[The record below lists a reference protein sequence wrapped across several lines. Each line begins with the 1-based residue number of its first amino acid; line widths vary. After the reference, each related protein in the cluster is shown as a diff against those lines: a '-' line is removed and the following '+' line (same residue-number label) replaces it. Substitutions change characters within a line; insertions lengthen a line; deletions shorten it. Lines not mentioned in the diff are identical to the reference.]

1 MPAGDADFV
10 DVTIPVDAVDVVD
23 AAGVE
28 VGFIAAVELGDDGED
43 AWKALRPTGSPPD
56 HLILLRREAAV
67 VPVLVDIPRGGGDS
81 ERKNETST
89 SHLIYTFRM
98 ATDRDSV
105 LEAAVGV
112 LSRRPT
118 AHLDEIARAAGISRA
133 TLHRIFPG
141 REALIREVGAL
152 SLRKVATALDTAA
165 IEEGDAEAALRRL
178 VDAVVPDAA
187 LCAFL
192 AGENQL
198 YDDPGIN
205 ELWEV
210 QDARIRA
217 LFLRGQQEGVFR
229 IELSAG
235 WLSEAFF
242 DLVAGI
248 GWAVQD
254 GRLAP
259 RDSAFSLAEL
269 FLGGT
274 LRRTGKP

>member
-1 MPAGDADFV
+1 MSHMRYP
-10 DVTIPVDAVDVVD
+10 
-23 AAGVE
+23 
-28 VGFIAAVELGDDGED
+28 
-43 AWKALRPTGSPPD
+43 
-56 HLILLRREAAV
+56 LL
-67 VPVLVDIPRGGGDS
+67 
-81 ERKNETST
+81 
-89 SHLIYTFRM
+89 M

-105 LEAAVGV
+105 LEAAVGI

-141 REALIREVGAL
+141 REALILEVGAL
-152 SLRKVATALDTAA
+152 GLRRFSAALDTARV
-165 IEEGDAEAALRRL
+165 EEGNAEAALRRL

-198 YDDPGIN
+198 YDHEEIN
-205 ELWEV
+205 DLWEL
-210 QDARIRA
+210 QDARVRA

-229 IELSAG
+229 VELSAA

-248 GWAVQD
+248 GWAVQE

-259 RDSAFSLAEL
+259 RESAFSLAEL
-269 FLGGT
+269 FLGGA
-274 LRRTGKP
+274 LRRPDTP

>member
-1 MPAGDADFV
+1 MSQ
-10 DVTIPVDAVDVVD
+10 
-23 AAGVE
+23 
-28 VGFIAAVELGDDGED
+28 
-43 AWKALRPTGSPPD
+43 LRYS
-56 HLILLRREAAV
+56 LL
-67 VPVLVDIPRGGGDS
+67 
-81 ERKNETST
+81 
-89 SHLIYTFRM
+89 M

-105 LEAAVGV
+105 LEAAVGI

-141 REALIREVGAL
+141 REALILEVGAL
-152 SLRKVATALDTAA
+152 GLRRFSSALDAA
-165 IEEGDAEAALRRL
+165 RVEEGNAEAALRRL

-198 YDDPGIN
+198 YDHAEIN
-205 ELWEV
+205 DLWET
-210 QDARIRA
+210 QDARVRA

-229 IELSAG
+229 VELSAA

-248 GWAVQD
+248 GWAVQE

-259 RDSAFSLAEL
+259 RESAFSLAEL
-269 FLGGT
+269 FLGGA
-274 LRRTGKP
+274 LRRSDT

>member
-1 MPAGDADFV
+1 
-10 DVTIPVDAVDVVD
+10 
-23 AAGVE
+23 
-28 VGFIAAVELGDDGED
+28 
-43 AWKALRPTGSPPD
+43 
-56 HLILLRREAAV
+56 
-67 VPVLVDIPRGGGDS
+67 
-81 ERKNETST
+81 
-89 SHLIYTFRM
+89 M

-141 REALIREVGAL
+141 REALIREVGAH
-152 SLRKVATALDTAA
+152 SLRKFAAALDTAA
-165 IEEGDAEAALRRL
+165 VEDGDAQSALRRL

-187 LCAFL
+187 LCAFI

-198 YDDPGIN
+198 YDDPEIN

-210 QDARIRA
+210 QDARVRA

-242 DLVAGI
+242 DLVAGV

-269 FLGGT
+269 FLGGA
-274 LRRTGKP
+274 LRRPETP

>member
-1 MPAGDADFV
+1 MSQM
-10 DVTIPVDAVDVVD
+10 
-23 AAGVE
+23 
-28 VGFIAAVELGDDGED
+28 L
-43 AWKALRPTGSPPD
+43 
-56 HLILLRREAAV
+56 
-67 VPVLVDIPRGGGDS
+67 
-81 ERKNETST
+81 
-89 SHLIYTFRM
+89 YTRLM

-152 SLRKVATALDTAA
+152 GLRRFADALDTARV
-165 IEEGDAEAALRRL
+165 EEGDAQAALRRL
-178 VDAVVPDAA
+178 IDALVPDAA

-198 YDDPGIN
+198 YDDPEIN
-205 ELWEV
+205 ELWEL
-210 QDARIRA
+210 QDARVRA

-242 DLVAGI
+242 DLVAGV

-259 RDSAFSLAEL
+259 RDSAHSLAEL
-269 FLGGT
+269 FLGGA
-274 LRRTGKP
+274 LRRPDNS

>member
-1 MPAGDADFV
+1 
-10 DVTIPVDAVDVVD
+10 
-23 AAGVE
+23 
-28 VGFIAAVELGDDGED
+28 
-43 AWKALRPTGSPPD
+43 
-56 HLILLRREAAV
+56 
-67 VPVLVDIPRGGGDS
+67 
-81 ERKNETST
+81 
-89 SHLIYTFRM
+89 M

-152 SLRKVATALDTAA
+152 GLRKFAAALDAA
-165 IEEGDAEAALRRL
+165 RIEEGDAQEALRRL
-178 VDAVVPDAA
+178 VDEVVPDAA

-198 YDDPGIN
+198 YDDPEIN
-205 ELWEV
+205 DLWEV
-210 QDARIRA
+210 QDARVRA
-217 LFLRGQQEGVFR
+217 LFLRGQQQGVFR

-242 DLVAGI
+242 DLVAGV

-269 FLGGT
+269 FLGGAI
-274 LRRTGKP
+274 RRS

>member
-1 MPAGDADFV
+1 
-10 DVTIPVDAVDVVD
+10 
-23 AAGVE
+23 
-28 VGFIAAVELGDDGED
+28 
-43 AWKALRPTGSPPD
+43 
-56 HLILLRREAAV
+56 
-67 VPVLVDIPRGGGDS
+67 
-81 ERKNETST
+81 
-89 SHLIYTFRM
+89 M

-105 LEAAVGV
+105 LEAAVGI

-141 REALIREVGAL
+141 REALILEVGAL
-152 SLRKVATALDTAA
+152 GLRRFSTALDTARV
-165 IEEGDAEAALRRL
+165 EEGNAEAALRRL

-198 YDDPGIN
+198 YDHEEIN
-205 ELWEV
+205 DLWEL
-210 QDARIRA
+210 QDARVRA

-229 IELSAG
+229 VELSAA

-248 GWAVQD
+248 GWAVQE

-259 RDSAFSLAEL
+259 RESAFSLAEL
-269 FLGGT
+269 FLGGA
-274 LRRTGKP
+274 LRRSDTP

>member
-1 MPAGDADFV
+1 MSQ
-10 DVTIPVDAVDVVD
+10 
-23 AAGVE
+23 
-28 VGFIAAVELGDDGED
+28 
-43 AWKALRPTGSPPD
+43 LRYP
-56 HLILLRREAAV
+56 HL
-67 VPVLVDIPRGGGDS
+67 
-81 ERKNETST
+81 
-89 SHLIYTFRM
+89 M

-105 LEAAVGV
+105 LEAAVGI

-141 REALIREVGAL
+141 REALILEVGAL
-152 SLRKVATALDTAA
+152 GLRRFSAALDTARV
-165 IEEGDAEAALRRL
+165 EEGNAEAALRRL

-198 YDDPGIN
+198 YDHEEIN
-205 ELWEV
+205 DLWEL
-210 QDARIRA
+210 QDARVRA

-229 IELSAG
+229 VELSAA

-248 GWAVQD
+248 GWAVQE

-259 RDSAFSLAEL
+259 RESAFSLAEL
-269 FLGGT
+269 FLGGA
-274 LRRTGKP
+274 LRRSDTP

>member
-1 MPAGDADFV
+1 
-10 DVTIPVDAVDVVD
+10 
-23 AAGVE
+23 
-28 VGFIAAVELGDDGED
+28 
-43 AWKALRPTGSPPD
+43 
-56 HLILLRREAAV
+56 
-67 VPVLVDIPRGGGDS
+67 
-81 ERKNETST
+81 
-89 SHLIYTFRM
+89 M

-152 SLRKVATALDTAA
+152 GLRRFAAALDTADL
-165 IEEGDAEAALRRL
+165 ESGDPQAALRRL

-198 YDDPGIN
+198 FDDPGIN
-205 ELWEV
+205 ELWEI
-210 QDARIRA
+210 QDARVRA
-217 LFLRGQQEGVFR
+217 LFLRGQQQGVFR
-229 IELSAG
+229 VELSAG

-242 DLVAGI
+242 DLVAGV

-259 RDSAFSLAEL
+259 RDSAYSLAEL
-269 FLGGT
+269 FLGGA
-274 LRRTGKP
+274 LRSPEQS

>member
-1 MPAGDADFV
+1 
-10 DVTIPVDAVDVVD
+10 
-23 AAGVE
+23 
-28 VGFIAAVELGDDGED
+28 
-43 AWKALRPTGSPPD
+43 
-56 HLILLRREAAV
+56 
-67 VPVLVDIPRGGGDS
+67 
-81 ERKNETST
+81 
-89 SHLIYTFRM
+89 M

-152 SLRKVATALDTAA
+152 SLRKFATALDTAA
-165 IEEGDAEAALRRL
+165 IDTGDPQAALRRL

-198 YDDPGIN
+198 FDDPEIN
-205 ELWEV
+205 ELWEI
-210 QDARIRA
+210 QDERVRS

-242 DLVAGI
+242 DLVAGV

-259 RDSAFSLAEL
+259 RDSAYSLAEL
-269 FLGGT
+269 FLGGA
-274 LRRTGKP
+274 LRSPDRS

>member
-1 MPAGDADFV
+1 MSQ
-10 DVTIPVDAVDVVD
+10 
-23 AAGVE
+23 
-28 VGFIAAVELGDDGED
+28 
-43 AWKALRPTGSPPD
+43 LRYP
-56 HLILLRREAAV
+56 LL
-67 VPVLVDIPRGGGDS
+67 
-81 ERKNETST
+81 
-89 SHLIYTFRM
+89 M

-105 LEAAVGV
+105 LEAAVGI

-141 REALIREVGAL
+141 REALILEVGAL
-152 SLRKVATALDTAA
+152 GLRRFSSALDAA
-165 IEEGDAEAALRRL
+165 RVEEGNAEAALRRL

-198 YDDPGIN
+198 YDHEEIN
-205 ELWEV
+205 DLWET
-210 QDARIRA
+210 QDARVRA

-229 IELSAG
+229 VELSAA

-248 GWAVQD
+248 GWAVQE

-259 RDSAFSLAEL
+259 RESAFSLAEL
-269 FLGGT
+269 FLGGA
-274 LRRTGKP
+274 LRRSDT

>member
-1 MPAGDADFV
+1 
-10 DVTIPVDAVDVVD
+10 
-23 AAGVE
+23 
-28 VGFIAAVELGDDGED
+28 
-43 AWKALRPTGSPPD
+43 
-56 HLILLRREAAV
+56 
-67 VPVLVDIPRGGGDS
+67 
-81 ERKNETST
+81 
-89 SHLIYTFRM
+89 M

-152 SLRKVATALDTAA
+152 GLRRFAAALDTAG
-165 IEEGDAEAALRRL
+165 IDEGDTEAALRRL
-178 VDAVVPDAA
+178 IDALVPDAA

-198 YDDPGIN
+198 YDDPEIN
-205 ELWEV
+205 ELWEI
-210 QDARIRA
+210 QDARVRA
-217 LFLRGQQEGVFR
+217 LFLRGQQQGVFR

-242 DLVAGI
+242 DLVAGV

-259 RDSAFSLAEL
+259 RDSTYSLAEL
-269 FLGGT
+269 FLGGA
-274 LRRTGKP
+274 LRRTDKS

>member
-1 MPAGDADFV
+1 
-10 DVTIPVDAVDVVD
+10 
-23 AAGVE
+23 
-28 VGFIAAVELGDDGED
+28 
-43 AWKALRPTGSPPD
+43 
-56 HLILLRREAAV
+56 
-67 VPVLVDIPRGGGDS
+67 
-81 ERKNETST
+81 
-89 SHLIYTFRM
+89 M

-141 REALIREVGAL
+141 REALIREVGTL
-152 SLRKVATALDTAA
+152 GLRRFATALDTAM
-165 IEEGDAEAALRRL
+165 IEEGDAQAALRRL
-178 VDAVVPDAA
+178 IDAVVPDAA
-187 LCAFL
+187 LCALL

-205 ELWEV
+205 ELWEI
-210 QDARIRA
+210 QDARVRA

-242 DLVAGI
+242 DLVAGV

-259 RDSAFSLAEL
+259 RDSAHSLAEL
-269 FLGGT
+269 FLGGA
-274 LRRTGKP
+274 LRRPDNS

>member
-1 MPAGDADFV
+1 
-10 DVTIPVDAVDVVD
+10 
-23 AAGVE
+23 
-28 VGFIAAVELGDDGED
+28 
-43 AWKALRPTGSPPD
+43 
-56 HLILLRREAAV
+56 
-67 VPVLVDIPRGGGDS
+67 
-81 ERKNETST
+81 
-89 SHLIYTFRM
+89 M

-141 REALIREVGAL
+141 REALIHEIGML
-152 SLRKVATALDTAA
+152 SLRKVAEACDSARL
-165 IEEGDAEAALRRL
+165 EEGDAQQALRRL
-178 VDAVVPDAA
+178 VEAVVPDAA

-198 YDDPGIN
+198 YDDPEIN
-205 ELWEV
+205 RLWEV
-210 QDARIRA
+210 QDARVRA
-217 LFLRGQQEGVFR
+217 LFLRGQQQGVFR
-229 IELSAG
+229 IELSAA

-242 DLVAGI
+242 DLVAGV

-259 RDSAFSLAEL
+259 RDGTHSLTEL
-269 FLGGT
+269 FLGGA
-274 LRRTGKP
+274 LRRTEPL